1 MLTCAQVSEKPQEV
15 RRIAENRKARFE
27 YELLEELECG
37 VVLTGT
43 EVKSLRGGGGSIQE
57 AYAMVR
63 GTGLWLVKSHIPE
76 YKQGNVHN
84 HEPGRER
91 KLLANAREIAK
102 WHAAAKEKGITMV
115 PLMLYFRGNR
125 VKLNL
130 GLCRG
135 KKVHDKRAATR
146 DREDRREMDRAM
158 SRKRD

>member
-1 MLTCAQVSEKPQEV
+1 MSGKPEEV

-37 VVLTGT
+37 IVLTGT
-43 EVKSLRGGGGSIQE
+43 EVKSLRSGGGSIQE

-91 KLLANAREIAK
+91 KLLASAREIAR
-102 WHAAAKEKGITMV
+102 WHAAAKEKGVTMV
-115 PLMLYFRGNR
+115 PLSMYFRGSR
-125 VKLNL
+125 VKVLL

-135 KKVHDKRAATR
+135 KKLHDKRATLKE
-146 DREDRREMDRAM
+146 REDRREVQRA
-158 SRKRD
+158 SGRRR

>member
-1 MLTCAQVSEKPQEV
+1 MSEKPVEV
-15 RRIAENRKARFE
+15 RKIAENRKARFE
-27 YELLEELECG
+27 YEILEELECG

-43 EVKSLRGGGGSIQE
+43 EVKSLRVGGGSIQE

-91 KLLANAREIAK
+91 KLLASKREIAR
-102 WHAAAKEKGITMV
+102 WHEAAKEKGITMV
-115 PLMLYFRGNR
+115 PLLLYFRGSR

-135 KKVHDKRAATR
+135 KKVYDKRAATKE
-146 DREDRREMDRAM
+146 REDKREMDRAM
-158 SRKRD
+158 SRRR

>member
-1 MLTCAQVSEKPQEV
+1 MSEKHQEI
-15 RRIAENRKARFE
+15 RKIAENRKARFE
-27 YELLEELECG
+27 YEILEELECG
-37 VVLTGT
+37 IVLTGT
-43 EVKSLRGGGGSIQE
+43 EVKSLRSGGGSIQE

-63 GTGLWLVKSHIPE
+63 GPGLWLVKSHIPE

-91 KLLANAREIAK
+91 ALLANKREIAR
-102 WHAAAKEKGITMV
+102 WHEAAKEKGITMV
-115 PLMLYFRGNR
+115 PLLLYFRGSR

-146 DREDRREMDRAM
+146 EREDKREMDRAM
-158 SRKRD
+158 SRKR

>member
-1 MLTCAQVSEKPQEV
+1 MSEKPVEV
-15 RRIAENRKARFE
+15 RKIAENRKARFE
-27 YELLEELECG
+27 YEILEELECG

-91 KLLANAREIAK
+91 KLLANKREIAR
-102 WHAAAKEKGITMV
+102 WHDAAKEKGITMV
-115 PLMLYFRGNR
+115 PLLLYFRGSR
-125 VKLNL
+125 VKLEL

-135 KKVHDKRAATR
+135 KKVHDKRAATKE
-146 DREDRREMDRAM
+146 REDRREIDRAM
-158 SRKRD
+158 SRRR

>member
-1 MLTCAQVSEKPQEV
+1 MSEKPVEV
-15 RRIAENRKARFE
+15 RKIAENRKARFE
-27 YELLEELECG
+27 YEILEELECG

-43 EVKSLRGGGGSIQE
+43 EVKSLRVGGGSIQE

-91 KLLANAREIAK
+91 KLLASKREIAR
-102 WHAAAKEKGITMV
+102 WHEAAKEKGITMV
-115 PLMLYFRGNR
+115 PLLLYFRGSR
-125 VKLNL
+125 VKLQL

-135 KKVHDKRAATR
+135 KKVYDKRAATKE
-146 DREDRREMDRAM
+146 REDKREMDRAM
-158 SRKRD
+158 SRRR

>member
-1 MLTCAQVSEKPQEV
+1 MSEKPVEI
-15 RRIAENRKARFE
+15 RKIAENRKARFE

-37 VVLTGT
+37 ILLTGT

-63 GTGLWLVKSHIPE
+63 GTGLWLMKSHIPE

-91 KLLANAREIAK
+91 KLLANKREIAR
-102 WHAAAKEKGITMV
+102 WHEAAKEKGITMV
-115 PLMLYFRGNR
+115 PLSLYFRGSR

-135 KKVHDKRAATR
+135 KKVYDKRAATKE
-146 DREDRREMDRAM
+146 REDKREIDRAM
-158 SRKRD
+158 SRRR